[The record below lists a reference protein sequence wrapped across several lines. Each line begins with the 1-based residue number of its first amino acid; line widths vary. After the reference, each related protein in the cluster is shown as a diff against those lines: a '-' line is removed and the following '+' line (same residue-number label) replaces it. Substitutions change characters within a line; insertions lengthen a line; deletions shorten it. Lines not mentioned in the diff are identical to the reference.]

1 MIALL
6 YPVIIVAVFAALT
19 LTAVF
24 VPRGA
29 FAAKSR
35 IDIVVSVL
43 NFAAILVLARVLI
56 AWTVLPPVVWLL
68 FVAALAAAVVGAV
81 LRWNS
86 LPLVRTTRPAVRSW
100 IYAGI
105 NVAVVVAVLV
115 LVFG

>member
-6 YPVIIVAVFAALT
+6 YPLVIVAVFAALT

-35 IDIVVSVL
+35 IDIVMSVL
-43 NFAAILVLARVLI
+43 NFAAILVLARILI

-68 FVAALAAAVVGAV
+68 FVAALAAAVIGAI

-86 LPLVRTTRPAVRSW
+86 LPLVRATRPAVRSW
-100 IYAGI
+100 LYAGI
-105 NVAVVVAVLV
+105 NLAIVVAVMV